1 MQPPPEDTNTTL
13 DQALAYIE
21 AELAGCDLGAMVLKL
36 KKRFPS
42 ATQEVLALAAEIAAS
57 RPQAAEK
64 LGAWAASGFI
74 SRAVLEQSSRSAVAT
89 WRASLFSGC
98 SHVLEIGTGS
108 GCDTAALARVSQHVT
123 TVESDPATSE
133 LARRNLEVLGLS
145 NVTFLVGSAQD
156 IVPAALSSCDA
167 LFADP
172 ARRRRDG
179 ERVKDAE
186 DYSPPL
192 SWILSLA
199 LPRLCAIKVSPGLFV
214 EPCPDGWT
222 RQFVGVGSECLEQ
235 TLWRGAPIADSSV
248 VLPDCGAQWSPP
260 VIRQP
265 AELAS
270 ELRGSLLEAHAV
282 VNRSQFLSCFLAQHG
297 ARLVDEDVAYGVAE
311 SLPAA
316 SPFLARFRI
325 LEEFPF
331 QPKQLKT
338 RLKQRG
344 WTNRTEFKKRSM
356 QLDPEEVRREMRL
369 PEHSHDAPFG
379 VVFLFPWRGKPWSV
393 LAERLCD

>member
-1 MQPPPEDTNTTL
+1 MQIPPEDTNATL

-64 LGAWAASGFI
+64 LGAWAASGFVA
-74 SRAVLEQSSRSAVAT
+74 RAVLEQSSRSTVAT

-108 GCDTAALARVSQHVT
+108 GCDTAALARVCEHVT
-123 TVESDPATSE
+123 TVESAPATSE
-133 LARRNLEVLGLS
+133 LARRNLEILGLS

-156 IVPAALSSCDA
+156 LVPAALSTCDA

-192 SWILSLA
+192 SWLLSLA

-214 EPCPDGWT
+214 EPCPPGWA

-235 TLWRGAPIADSSV
+235 TLWRGAPVADSSV
-248 VLPDCGAQWSPP
+248 VLADCGAQWPP
-260 VIRQP
+260 PPTHQP

-270 ELRGSLLEAHAV
+270 ELRGALLEAHAT
-282 VNRSQFLSCFLAQHG
+282 VNRSQFLSSFFSQHG
-297 ARLVDEDVAYGVAE
+297 ARLVDETVAYGVAE

-316 SPFLARFRI
+316 SPFLTRFRI
-325 LEEFPF
+325 LEDFPF

-338 RLKQRG
+338 HLKRLG

-356 QLDPEEVRREMRL
+356 QLDPEEVRRDMRL
-369 PEHSHDAPFG
+369 PEHSHDASFG
-379 VVFLFPWRGKPWSV
+379 VVFLFPWRGKPWIV
-393 LAERLCD
+393 LAERVCD